1 MCVNKE
7 VSLISFIF
15 VITVCTYLFKRNNQ
29 NDRWIAIVFG
39 YIGLMQ
45 LIEFF
50 MWIDQ
55 KCKNINIIA
64 TKIGFFQNLFQPLIS
79 IIIALYFTKKKL
91 NKFHFMYV
99 SSFLYII
106 FVIPR
111 LLIDGYKKTNKCT
124 RPCSNNKYGLS
135 FIYTDVNYPV
145 ITWQLFALA
154 LIIPFTLMNKNS
166 GLYITL
172 SYLTYIIALII
183 ERFRKCNEG
192 TPASGSW
199 WCLLGA
205 IIPFFAIFINK

>member
-91 NKFHFMYV
+91 NNFHFMYL

-106 FVIPR
+106 FV
-111 LLIDGYKKTNKCT
+111 D
-124 RPCSNNKYGLS
+124 S
-135 FIYTDVNYPV
+135 FD
-145 ITWQLFALA
+145 
-154 LIIPFTLMNKNS
+154 KS
-166 GLYITL
+166 
-172 SYLTYIIALII
+172 
-183 ERFRKCNEG
+183 R
-192 TPASGSW
+192 
-199 WCLLGA
+199 
-205 IIPFFAIFINK
+205 